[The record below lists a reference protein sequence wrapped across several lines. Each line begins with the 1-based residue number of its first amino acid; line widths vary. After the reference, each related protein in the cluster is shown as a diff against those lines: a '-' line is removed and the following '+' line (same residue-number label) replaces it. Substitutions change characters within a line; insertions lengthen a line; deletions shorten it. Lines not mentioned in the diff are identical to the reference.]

1 MRTTVGR
8 FWGYVSVLVA
18 LGVSLAGN
26 VTAAYLHAPALPQ
39 LPVPFVNA
47 EAVAQADPTWVDIG
61 IAGLPPL
68 AAFLLI
74 ELANHNPWADTK
86 WGPRVVSVLLWVV
99 APASAVVSFI
109 HLVSVVMH
117 GKNADI
123 TTWEGRLNW
132 ITAILTALLIDG
144 LMFGGTAA
152 LLLPKSP
159 ATKPPKT
166 VPVAAVGAYPDWRDE
181 MARLLGDFKAP
192 ERLVVD
198 HEPPPPPPRVPMSK
212 PPVEPRKPKV
222 KATLAPQKA
231 STEKK
236 RYAAREHP
244 VWPEYEECRKAGI
257 EMNPNDLTILVKAK
271 MGKEITIPAAQT
283 MLGRWKKEYEKV

>member
-1 MRTTVGR
+1 MTKRIPRTTVGR

-26 VTAAYLHAPALPQ
+26 VTAAYLHSP
-39 LPVPFVNA
+39 
-47 EAVAQADPTWVDIG
+47 DPTWVDIG

-74 ELANHNPWADTK
+74 ELANHNPWDDAK

-117 GKNADI
+117 NRNSDI
-123 TTWEGRLNW
+123 GTWDGRLNW
-132 ITAILTALLIDG
+132 LTAVLTALLIDG

-159 ATKPPKT
+159 ATESAKPP
-166 VPVAAVGAYPDWRDE
+166 AAPAGEIGAFPDWRGE
-181 MARLLGDFKAP
+181 LAHLLADMKPSGTV
-192 ERLVVD
+192 VVD
-198 HEPPPPPPRVPMSK
+198 HEPPAVPRTPPT
-212 PPVEPRKPKV
+212 PPVQRRPKV
-222 KATLAPQKA
+222 KATLGPQKT
-231 STEKK
+231 STERK
-236 RYAAREHP
+236 RYPPREHP
-244 VWPEYEECRKAGI
+244 VWPAFVESREKQRTFTPEDLVRAMKN
-257 EMNPNDLTILVKAK
+257 EMD
-271 MGKEITIPAAQT
+271 KEITPAAAQT
-283 MLGRWKKEYEKV
+283 MLGRWNKEYEKA

>member
-1 MRTTVGR
+1 MTKRIPRTTVGR

-26 VTAAYLHAPALPQ
+26 VTAAYLHSP
-39 LPVPFVNA
+39 
-47 EAVAQADPTWVDIG
+47 DPTWVDIG

-74 ELANHNPWADTK
+74 ELANHNPWDDAK

-117 GKNADI
+117 NRNSDI
-123 TTWEGRLNW
+123 GTWDGRLNW
-132 ITAILTALLIDG
+132 LTAVLTALLIDG

-159 ATKPPKT
+159 ATEPT
-166 VPVAAVGAYPDWRDE
+166 QAVAAPAGEIEAFPDWRGE
-181 MARLLGDFKAP
+181 MARLLADAKP
-192 ERLVVD
+192 VPVKETPSEYRIDRLVVD
-198 HEPPPPPPRVPMSK
+198 HEPPPAPR
-212 PPVEPRKPKV
+212 RPKV
-222 KATLAPQKA
+222 KATLGPQKA
-231 STEKK
+231 STERK
-236 RYAAREHP
+236 RYPPREHP
-244 VWPEYEECRKAGI
+244 VWPAFVESREKQRTFTPEDLVRAVKD
-257 EMNPNDLTILVKAK
+257 EMD
-271 MGKEITIPAAQT
+271 KEITPAAAQT
-283 MLGRWKKEYEKV
+283 MLGRWNKEYEKA

>member
-117 GKNADI
+117 GKNADV

-132 ITAILTALLIDG
+132 ITAVLTALLIDG

-159 ATKPPKT
+159 ATKAQAPPSE
-166 VPVAAVGAYPDWRDE
+166 PVGEIGAYPDWRDE
-181 MARLLGDFKAP
+181 MARLLADTKPMPAADLTP
-192 ERLVVD
+192 ERKEKVVK
-198 HEPPPPPPRVPMSK
+198 EIVK
-212 PPVEPRKPKV
+212 VAKV
-222 KATLAPQKA
+222 KATLAPQEA

-236 RYAAREHP
+236 RYPAREHP